1 MAPLGARTRT
11 AMTENTVP
19 APSPSASAGAGGSTE
34 KWYALSPEDVAAR
47 LGVDPAKGLTAAK
60 AAELLSTNGPNAL
73 PAEKPPPAWHQFIAQ
88 YKSYMQIILVGAAIA
103 SIIIGQVSTG
113 VAVLA
118 ITALNA
124 LGGMRQQGKAE
135 SAMNALQSML
145 KTSARVRRDGTEVKV
160 DADQVVVGDV
170 VLLAAGDDVCA
181 DGRIIQASSLQIDES
196 ALTGESVPASKDAE
210 VLTADNPVLGD
221 QSNMAFMNTPVT
233 HGNAVMIVTGT
244 GADTAVG
251 GISGMLKSAPN
262 VKTPMTQ
269 QLDTLTLWIAGA
281 AGLTIAIMFALG
293 ISRGESTQ
301 VIFTTA
307 IALALAAVPMA
318 MPTVLQVILSS
329 GSRELAAHG
338 AVVKSLDSVETLGS
352 TSAINSDKTGTLTMN
367 QVTVVEVIDPTDRF
381 SITGM
386 GYGLDGEVQHTAGN
400 TNTIEA
406 AILPF
411 LITNDAKLVDGK
423 VVGDPTEGALLVLGH
438 KAKLDV
444 ENTQQAF
451 PRLATLPF
459 DPTYKLMATFCDA
472 KDDQG
477 NPVVRVFVKGAAP
490 AVIGRATSA
499 LAKGQSMPWGDEQNA
514 RAGKEMDRLGGKGLR
529 IMAAAMKD
537 MAPGDFD
544 PDGDLLSMVQGLQ
557 MTAIVGM
564 MDPPRPESL
573 DAVRAAQD
581 ANIRVRMVTG
591 DDVVTGAAI
600 AEQLGIPGEAIL
612 GTELAA
618 MSEDE
623 RLKRIDNIGVVG
635 RVAPEH
641 KVLMVETLRKKGD
654 VVAMTGDGVNDAPA
668 IKAADIGIAMGSGTQ
683 VAKNAGRMILTDDN
697 FATIVRAVSEGRKLY
712 DNMLKY
718 IRFMLV
724 ALVTYVVTFLLASL
738 LNIAGGQP
746 FSAVQILWINFVITA
761 PVGIALGLDKETP
774 GLMKRRPR
782 PRAAQIMSPSVIVT
796 VGLAGLFMSVAIN
809 LLIVFGENQ
818 YDSPGIASTMG
829 LVAFSL
835 MLVIAAFESRD
846 EKASILTTETFDNRT
861 LNITGVVEVVLA
873 ILIAAGAFLPSLL
886 GTTQLTGGQWL
897 IGAAPAVVLFI
908 GWELGKLIARRRSPS
923 AHADTSVA
931 AAAPAR

>member
-1 MAPLGARTRT
+1 MTDNATSTGTGGEARGTDR
-11 AMTENTVP
+11 ALP
-19 APSPSASAGAGGSTE
+19 Q
-34 KWYALSPEDVAAR
+34 WFALSAADVTQR
-47 LGVDPAKGLTAAK
+47 LGVDPEVGLSTAK
-60 AAELLSTNGPNAL
+60 AGELLAKSGPNAL
-73 PAEKPPPAWHQFIAQ
+73 AAEKPAPGWTRFLAQ
-88 YKSYMQIILVGAAIA
+88 YKSYMQIILVAAAVA
-103 SIIIGQVSTG
+103 SILIGEIATG
-113 VAVLA
+113 VAVLM

-124 LGGMRQQGKAE
+124 LGGLRQQGKAE

-181 DGRIIQASSLQIDES
+181 DGRLIESTSLQIDES
-196 ALTGESVPASKDAE
+196 ALTGESVPASKSADAITDE
-210 VLTADNPVLGD
+210 NPVLGD
-221 QSNMAFMNTPVT
+221 QLNMAFMNTPVT
-233 HGNAVMIVTGT
+233 HGAGVMVVTGT

-251 GISGMLKSAPN
+251 QISGMLKSAPTL
-262 VKTPMTQ
+262 KTPMTK

-293 ISRGESTQ
+293 LSRGESAQT
-301 VIFTTA
+301 IFVTA

-367 QVTVVEVIDPTDRF
+367 QVTVVEVIDPTDRYA
-381 SITGM
+381 ITGM
-386 GYGLDGEVQHTAGN
+386 GYGLTGEVQHTAGN

-438 KAKLDV
+438 KAKIDV
-444 ENTQQAF
+444 EGTQQAN

-459 DPTYKLMATFCDA
+459 DPTYKLMAAFCDA
-472 KDDQG
+472 KDASG
-477 NPVVRVFVKGAAP
+477 NAVVRVFVKGAAP
-490 AVIGRATSA
+490 AVIGRASSA
-499 LAKGQSMPWGDEQNA
+499 LAKGESVSWGEPQNQ
-514 RAGKEMDRLGGKGLR
+514 RAQAEMDRLGGKGLR
-529 IMAAAMKD
+529 IMAAATKD
-537 MAPGDFD
+537 INPSDFD
-544 PDGDLLSMVQGLQ
+544 PDADLLSLVHDLQ

-564 MDPPRPESL
+564 IDPPREESL
-573 DAVRAAQD
+573 EAVRSAQE

-591 DDVVTGAAI
+591 DDVVTGAAV
-600 AEQLGIPGEAIL
+600 AKQLGIPGEAIL

-618 MSEDE
+618 MSEAE
-623 RLKRIDNIGVVG
+623 RLGRIDHIGVVG

-641 KVLMVETLRKKGD
+641 KVLMVETLRKKGE

-668 IKAADIGIAMGSGTQ
+668 IKAADIGIAMGTGTQ

-746 FSAVQILWINFVITA
+746 FSAVQILWINFLITA

-774 GLMKRRPR
+774 GLMTRLPR
-782 PRAAQIMSPSVIVT
+782 PRNASIMSPAVIVT
-796 VGLAGLFMSVAIN
+796 VGLAGLFMSLAID
-809 LLIVFGENQ
+809 LLIVFGKST
-818 YDSPGIASTMG
+818 YDKTEIGSTMG

-846 EKASILTTETFDNRT
+846 EKGSTFRLETFDNRT
-861 LNITGVVEVVLA
+861 VNVTAIVEITLA
-873 ILIAAGAFLPSLL
+873 VLIAKGDFLPSLL
-886 GTTQLTGGQWL
+886 GTVKLTGEQWL
-897 IGAAPAVVLFI
+897 IGAAPALLLFVA
-908 GWELGKLIARRRSPS
+908 WELGKAIARGREGDAQVTVPN
-923 AHADTSVA
+923 
-931 AAAPAR
+931 PAGAVPAST

>member
-1 MAPLGARTRT
+1 M
-11 AMTENTVP
+11 
-19 APSPSASAGAGGSTE
+19 TE
-34 KWYALSPEDVAAR
+34 KWYALSPEEVADTLA
-47 LGVDPAKGLTAAK
+47 VDPTSGLSAAK
-60 AAELLSTNGPNAL
+60 AAELLKANGPNAL
-73 PAEKPPPAWHQFIAQ
+73 PAEKSPPAWHQFLAQ
-88 YKSYMQIILVGAAIA
+88 YKSYMQIILVAAAIA
-103 SIIIGQVSTG
+103 SILIGQITTG

-145 KTSARVRRDGTEVKV
+145 KTTARVRRDGTEVQV
-160 DADQVVVGDV
+160 DADQVVIGDV

-196 ALTGESVPASKDAE
+196 ALTGESVPASKSAE
-210 VLTADNPVLGD
+210 IITDENPVLGD
-221 QSNMAFMNTPVT
+221 QVNMAFMNTPVT
-233 HGNAVMIVTGT
+233 HGNGILIITGT

-251 GISGMLKSAPN
+251 NISGMLKSAPAL
-262 VKTPMTQ
+262 KTPMTK
-269 QLDTLTLWIAGA
+269 QLDTLTLWIAAA

-318 MPTVLQVILSS
+318 VPTVLQVILSG
-329 GSRELAAHG
+329 GSRDLAAHG
-338 AVVKSLDSVETLGS
+338 AVVKSLDAVETLGS

-367 QVTVVEVIDPTDRF
+367 QVTVVEVIDPTDHF
-381 SITGM
+381 TVSGM
-386 GYGLDGEVQHTAGN
+386 GYGLEGEVHHAAGN

-438 KAKLDV
+438 KANLDI
-444 ENTQQAF
+444 EGTQAAY
-451 PRLATLPF
+451 PRRATLPF
-459 DPTYKLMATFCDA
+459 DPTYKLMAAFCDA
-472 KDDQG
+472 VDDQG
-477 NPVVRVFVKGAAP
+477 NAVVRIFVKGAAP

-499 LAKGQSMPWGDEQNA
+499 LAKGQSVPWTAE
-514 RAGKEMDRLGGKGLR
+514 AGTRTDGEMARLGGKGLR
-529 IMAAAMKD
+529 IMAAAVKD
-537 MAPGDFD
+537 MDPKDFT

-564 MDPPRPESL
+564 MDPPRAESL

-591 DDVVTGAAI
+591 DDVITGAAI
-600 AEQLGIPGEAIL
+600 AQQLGIPGEAIL

-618 MSEDE
+618 MSDKE
-623 RLKRIDNIGVVG
+623 RLDRIDKIGVVG

-641 KVLMVETLRKKGD
+641 KVLMVETLRTEGD

-668 IKAADIGIAMGSGTQ
+668 IKAADIGIAMGTGTQ
-683 VAKNAGRMILTDDN
+683 VAKNAGKMILTDDN
-697 FATIVRAVSEGRKLY
+697 FATIVRAVSVGRKVY

-724 ALVTYVVTFLLASL
+724 ALVTYVVTFLMASL
-738 LNIAGGQP
+738 FNIAGGQP
-746 FSAVQILWINFVITA
+746 FTAVQILWINFLITA
-761 PVGIALGLDKETP
+761 PVGIALGLDQATP
-774 GLMKRRPR
+774 GLMKRKPR
-782 PRAAQIMSPSVIVT
+782 PRSSKIMSPAVMVT
-796 VGLAGLFMSVAIN
+796 VGLAGVFMSVAIN
-809 LLIVFGENQ
+809 LLIILGENR
-818 YDSPGIASTMG
+818 YDSVVIGSTMG

-835 MLVIAAFESRD
+835 MLVVAAFESRD
-846 EKASILTTETFDNRT
+846 EKASVLTTKTFDNKT
-861 LNITGVVEVVLA
+861 VNLTAIVEVVLA
-873 ILIAAGAFLPSLL
+873 ILITEGTFLPPLL
-886 GTTQLTGGQWL
+886 GTTQLTGNQWL
-897 IGAAPAVVLFI
+897 IGAMPAVVLLI
-908 GWELGKLIARRRSPS
+908 GWEIGKLIARRR
-923 AHADTSVA
+923 
-931 AAAPAR
+931 APAVRV